1 MKRVFVY
8 LAALVGVGSAVY
20 LAGTIQA
27 QAPGAAPAAPKAS
40 GKVAVFNV
48 AKVMKDFQRWQHFA
62 NVMNQKRSAAAGE
75 LGKLKSEVAE
85 LQTKIQQEPIKQ
97 KQEEIAKVLVEK
109 QRLFEDKER
118 KVRTELDDESAN
130 YLRELFQ
137 QIQAC
142 VKAVVDANGFDVV
155 FSYPDA
161 ISAQEMAS
169 PLYFDLKLRPQAA
182 MPFYVSAPADMTD
195 VLVQTLNANFKAPAG
210 TAAAPTPPGA
220 GQPQPPAQPGKQ

>member
-27 QAPGAAPAAPKAS
+27 QQPGAAPAAPKAS

-48 AKVMKDFQRWQHFA
+48 AKVMKGFQRWQHFA
-62 NVMNQKRSAAAGE
+62 GVMNDKRTVAAGE
-75 LGKLKSEVAE
+75 LGKLKNEIAD
-85 LQTKIQQEPIKQ
+85 LQAKIQSEPIKQ
-97 KQEEIAKVLVEK
+97 KQEEMAKVMVAK
-109 QRLFEDKER
+109 QREFEDKER
-118 KVRTELDDESAN
+118 TVRTALDNESAGF
-130 YLRELFQ
+130 LRELFQ

-161 ISAQEMAS
+161 ITAEEMTS
-169 PLYFDLKLRPQAA
+169 PLYYDLKLRPQAA
-182 MPFYVSAPADMTD
+182 MPFYVSPPADMTD
-195 VLVQTLNANFKAPAG
+195 VLVQTLNANFKAPV
-210 TAAAPTPPGA
+210 AAAGATTPPAPG
-220 GQPQPPAQPGKQ
+220 GQPGKQ

>member
-62 NVMNQKRSAAAGE
+62 NVMNQKRATAAGD
-75 LGKLKSEVAE
+75 LGKLKNEIAE
-85 LQTKIQQEPIKQ
+85 LQAKIQQEPIKQ
-97 KQEEIAKVLVEK
+97 KQEEIAKVLVAK
-109 QRLFEDKER
+109 QREFEDKER
-118 KVRTELDDESAN
+118 QVRTALDDESAN

-161 ISAQEMAS
+161 ISAQEMSS

-210 TAAAPTPPGA
+210 AAPPAPTPPGA
-220 GQPQPPAQPGKQ
+220 GQPPAAPGKQ